1 MPGMAWLEV
10 SLTLEGEAAEAVA
23 EVLARFAPGGVVLE
37 QGVRFNDAEDEGTP
51 VGPVTVKAY
60 LEADAAIEERR
71 QKLEE
76 ALYFLGRIR
85 PIPEPHYQWIQEQN
99 WMEAWKAHYRPLEI
113 GARLLILPAWME
125 APASER
131 IILRIDPGMAFGT
144 GTHPSTQLCLELMER
159 LQPFPERVI
168 DVGCGSAILSI
179 AALRL
184 GARKALGVDID
195 ALALENARENAR
207 LNQVDEALI
216 LGHGSVEE
224 IRRGEFAIQDA
235 PLVLANI
242 LAPVLSRLL
251 DEGLGELVTG
261 GGFLLLSGVLQE
273 QRATLLQK
281 ATEKGFHL
289 VESAERG
296 DWVALL
302 LRRGCS

>member
-1 MPGMAWLEV
+1 
-10 SLTLEGEAAEAVA
+10 
-23 EVLARFAPGGVVLE
+23 
-37 QGVRFNDAEDEGTP
+37 
-51 VGPVTVKAY
+51 
-60 LEADAAIEERR
+60 
-71 QKLEE
+71 
-76 ALYFLGRIR
+76 
-85 PIPEPHYQWIQEQN
+85 
-99 WMEAWKAHYRPLEI
+99 
-113 GARLLILPAWME
+113 
-125 APASER
+125 
-131 IILRIDPGMAFGT
+131 
-144 GTHPSTQLCLELMER
+144 
-159 LQPFPERVI
+159 VI

-207 LNQVDEALI
+207 LNQVDETLI
-216 LGHGSVEE
+216 LGHGSVGE

-251 DEGLGELVTG
+251 DEGLGELVVG
-261 GGFLLLSGVLQE
+261 GGFLLLSGILQE

-302 LRRGCS
+302 LRRGHS

>member
-1 MPGMAWLEV
+1 MAWLEV

-85 PIPEPHYQWIQEQN
+85 PLPEPHYQWIQEQN
-99 WMEAWKAHYRPLEI
+99 WMEAWKAHYRPLEV

-159 LQPFPERVI
+159 LQPFPDRVI

-184 GARKALGVDID
+184 GARRALGVDID

-207 LNQVDEALI
+207 LNQVDDALI
-216 LGHGSVEE
+216 LGHGSVGE

-261 GGFLLLSGVLQE
+261 DGFLLLSGILQE

-281 ATEKGFHL
+281 VAEKGFYL
-289 VESAERG
+289 MESAEKG

-302 LRRGCS
+302 LRRGRL

>member
-1 MPGMAWLEV
+1 MAWLEV
-10 SLTLEGEAAEAVA
+10 SLILEGEAAEAVA

-37 QGVRFNDAEDEGTP
+37 QGVRFNDAEDDGTP
-51 VGPVTVKAY
+51 AGPVTVKAY

-85 PIPEPHYQWIQEQN
+85 PIPEPCYRWIQEQN
-99 WMEAWKAHYRPLEI
+99 WMEAWKAHYRPLEV

-125 APASER
+125 APVSER
-131 IILRIDPGMAFGT
+131 IILRIEPGMAFGT

-207 LNQVDEALI
+207 LNQVDGALI
-216 LGHGSVEE
+216 LGHGSVAE

-251 DEGLGELVTG
+251 DEGLGELVSG
-261 GGFLLLSGVLQE
+261 GGFLLLSGILQE
-273 QRATLLQK
+273 QRPTLLQK
-281 ATEKGFHL
+281 AAEKGFHL
-289 VESAERG
+289 VESAEKG

-302 LRRGCS
+302 LRRERL

>member
-1 MPGMAWLEV
+1 MTWLEV
-10 SLTLEGEAAEAVA
+10 SLTLEGEVAEAVA

-37 QGVRFNDAEDEGTP
+37 QGVCFNDAEDEGTAI
-51 VGPVTVKAY
+51 GPVTVKAY

-85 PIPEPHYQWIQEQN
+85 PLPEPCYRWIQEQN
-99 WMEAWKAHYRPLEI
+99 WMEAWKAHYRPLEV

-125 APASER
+125 APVSER
-131 IILRIDPGMAFGT
+131 IILHIDPGMAFGT

-207 LNQVDEALI
+207 LNQVDGALT
-216 LGHGSVEE
+216 LGLGSVAE

-261 GGFLLLSGVLQE
+261 GGFLLLSGILQE
-273 QRATLLQK
+273 QHTSLLQK

-289 VESAERG
+289 AESAEKG

-302 LRRGCS
+302 LRRGRL

>member
-1 MPGMAWLEV
+1 
-10 SLTLEGEAAEAVA
+10 
-23 EVLARFAPGGVVLE
+23 
-37 QGVRFNDAEDEGTP
+37 
-51 VGPVTVKAY
+51 
-60 LEADAAIEERR
+60 
-71 QKLEE
+71 
-76 ALYFLGRIR
+76 
-85 PIPEPHYQWIQEQN
+85 
-99 WMEAWKAHYRPLEI
+99 MEAWKAHYRPLEI

-207 LNQVDEALI
+207 LNRVDEALI
-216 LGHGSVEE
+216 LGHGSVAE

>member
-1 MPGMAWLEV
+1 MAWLEV

-85 PIPEPHYQWIQEQN
+85 PIPEPRYQWIQEQN
-99 WMEAWKAHYRPLEI
+99 WMEAWKAHYRPLEV

-207 LNQVDEALI
+207 LNQVVEALI
-216 LGHGSVEE
+216 LGHGSVGE

-251 DEGLGELVTG
+251 DEGLGELVAG
-261 GGFLLLSGVLQE
+261 GGFLLLSGILQE

-302 LRRGCS
+302 LRRGRS